1 MGHCAEWKQFVDRAV
16 VSVGRSLVG
25 RSLVGRS
32 LVGTEL
38 PISVADNVIE

>member
-25 RSLVGRS
+25 RSLVG
-32 LVGTEL
+32 TEL
-38 PISVADNVIE
+38 PISIADNVIE